1 MPSDPTLVI
10 NVSLNMHKHFK
21 LWHEDNI
28 LRILQGYIL
37 CVECTTDPIERP
49 YFYTTENLEEIRNVG
64 LLKWLNVAIVMSQ

>member
-49 YFYTTENLEEIRNVG
+49 YFYTTENL
-64 LLKWLNVAIVMSQ
+64 